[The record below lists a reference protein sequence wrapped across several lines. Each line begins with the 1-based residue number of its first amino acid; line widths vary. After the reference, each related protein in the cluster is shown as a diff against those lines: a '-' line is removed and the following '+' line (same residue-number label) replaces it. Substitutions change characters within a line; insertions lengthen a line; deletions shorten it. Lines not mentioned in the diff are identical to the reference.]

1 MSHLLADRCSRHIQ
15 SVFNSIMDIH
25 VMVNW
30 QLSKR
35 YPLTSVTWLIAGAS
49 EQLIEVKC
57 SFTVSV
63 LINRRHWSIF
73 FFRRNSLFLLTQK
86 LNCLKKTFL
95 KKSQKSFTVG
105 LSKSILPLRS
115 SWTQFSL
122 CLTLKTLGRG
132 RSGHKIDLYLSFSL
146 QYYYKV
152 SCIFCL
158 YLFTK
163 VSLI

>member
-15 SVFNSIMDIH
+15 SVFNLIMDIH

-35 YPLTSVTWLIAGAS
+35 NPLTRVTWLIAGSSA
-49 EQLIEVKC
+49 QLTEVKC
-57 SFTVSV
+57 SVTVSV
-63 LINRRHWSIF
+63 LIDRMRWSIS

-105 LSKSILPLRS
+105 LSKSIYYLYAHLEPSSHYVLCWKPLAEGDLGTR
-115 SWTQFSL
+115 
-122 CLTLKTLGRG
+122 LTSTF
-132 RSGHKIDLYLSFSL
+132 HFLYSIII
-146 QYYYKV
+146 K
-152 SCIFCL
+152 
-158 YLFTK
+158 YLVFFVCTYSRK
-163 VSLI
+163 FH

>member
-1 MSHLLADRCSRHIQ
+1 MQTRNFGCDKVSRCEMSHLLADRCSRHIQ
-15 SVFNSIMDIH
+15 SVFNLIMDIH

-95 KKSQKSFTVG
+95 KKSQRSFTVG
-105 LSKSILPLRS
+105 RRKSIYYLYAHLEPSSRSVLRWKPLAE
-115 SWTQFSL
+115 
-122 CLTLKTLGRG
+122 
-132 RSGHKIDLYLSFSL
+132 IDLGTRLTSTFH
-146 QYYYKV
+146 
-152 SCIFCL
+152 FL
-158 YLFTK
+158 YIVL
-163 VSLI
+163 L